1 MSLTLTDITAA
12 VPDGTGTRTILDS
25 INLTI
30 SPGNTVVLTGPSG
43 SGKSTLLAI
52 ASLLRR
58 PESGRV
64 LIDGTDV
71 TDLSPRQQAKVRGRS
86 IGIVYQTP
94 NLFPSLTASEQL
106 ELVAHL
112 SGHLD
117 EAARRRARDLLVT
130 VGLEHRLDAR
140 PAQMSGGERQRVG
153 LARALMNQPA
163 VLLADEPTSA
173 LDPERGQQIMQLLHD
188 TAGDTTT
195 LIVTH
200 SAHQVVEP
208 DRHLDLDHGHLRD
221 LTV

>member
-1 MSLTLTDITAA
+1 MSLTLTDITAT

-30 SPGNTVVLTGPSG
+30 DPGDTVVLTGPSG

-71 TDLSPRQQAKVRGRS
+71 TDLSPRRQAAVRGRS

-117 EAARRRARDLLVT
+117 DTARRRARDLLVT
-130 VGLEHRLDAR
+130 VGLEHRLNAR

-153 LARALMNQPA
+153 LARALMNRPS
-163 VLLADEPTSA
+163 VLMADEPTSA
-173 LDPERGQQIMQLLHD
+173 LDPERGQQIMELLHD
-188 TAGDTTT
+188 TARDAAT

-200 SAHQVVEP
+200 SADQVVKP
-208 DRHLDLDHGHLRD
+208 DRHLELDHGHLRD
-221 LTV
+221 LTI